1 MSEEM
6 LILVDENDNQ
16 IGTMGKMEVHRKGL
30 LHRAFSVFIINE
42 KNELLLQQRA
52 FSKYHSPGLWTNTC
66 CSHQHEGET
75 SIQAA
80 KRRLNQEMGINTSL
94 EFLFSFIY
102 KAEFENG
109 LIEHEFDHVIIGRS
123 NQDPKVDKNEA
134 ESWKWVSVDLILKDI
149 AINQDKYTV
158 WFKIIFQRFYN
169 YLKNR

>member
-1 MSEEM
+1 
-6 LILVDENDNQ
+6 
-16 IGTMGKMEVHRKGL
+16 
-30 LHRAFSVFIINE
+30 
-42 KNELLLQQRA
+42 
-52 FSKYHSPGLWTNTC
+52 
-66 CSHQHEGET
+66 
-75 SIQAA
+75 
-80 KRRLNQEMGINTSL
+80 MGINTSL

-109 LIEHEFDHVIIGRS
+109 LIEHEFDHVIFGRS

>member
-1 MSEEM
+1 M
-6 LILVDENDNQ
+6 
-16 IGTMGKMEVHRKGL
+16 
-30 LHRAFSVFIINE
+30 HRAFSVFIINK

-66 CSHQHEGET
+66 CSHQNEGET

-80 KRRLNQEMGINTSL
+80 KRRLYQEMGINTSL

-102 KAEFENG
+102 RAEFENG
-109 LIEHEFDHVIIGRS
+109 LIEHEFDHVIFGRS

>member
-1 MSEEM
+1 M
-6 LILVDENDNQ
+6 LILVDEKDNQ

-66 CSHQHEGET
+66 CSHQNEGET

-102 KAEFENG
+102 RAEFENG

-123 NQDPKVDKNEA
+123 NQEPKIDKNEA

-149 AINQDKYTV
+149 EINQDKYTV

>member
-1 MSEEM
+1 M

-66 CSHQHEGET
+66 CSHQSEGET

-109 LIEHEFDHVIIGRS
+109 LIEHEFDHVIFGRS

>member
-66 CSHQHEGET
+66 CSHQNEGET

-80 KRRLNQEMGINTSL
+80 KRRLNQEMGISTSL

-102 KAEFENG
+102 RAEFENG

-123 NQDPKVDKNEA
+123 NQDPKIDKNEA
-134 ESWKWVSVDLILKDI
+134 ESWKWVSVDLILKDLE
-149 AINQDKYTV
+149 INQDKYTV

>member
-1 MSEEM
+1 M
-6 LILVDENDNQ
+6 LILVDENDKQ
-16 IGTMGKMEVHRKGL
+16 MGTMGKMEVHRKGL

-52 FSKYHSPGLWTNTC
+52 LSKYHSPSLWTNTC

-75 SIQAA
+75 STQAA
-80 KRRLNQEMGINTSL
+80 KRRLNQEMGIKTSL

-109 LIEHEFDHVIIGRS
+109 LIEHEFDHVIFGKS
-123 NQDPKVDKNEA
+123 NHDPKVDKNEA

-158 WFKIIFQRFYN
+158 WFRIIFQRFYN

>member
-1 MSEEM
+1 M
-6 LILVDENDNQ
+6 LILVDEKDNQ

-66 CSHQHEGET
+66 CSHQNEGET

-80 KRRLNQEMGINTSL
+80 KRRLNQEMGINTSI

-109 LIEHEFDHVIIGRS
+109 LIEHEFDHVIFGKS

-149 AINQDKYTV
+149 EINQDKYTV

>member
-1 MSEEM
+1 M
-6 LILVDENDNQ
+6 
-16 IGTMGKMEVHRKGL
+16 
-30 LHRAFSVFIINE
+30 HRAFSVFIINK

-66 CSHQHEGET
+66 CSHQNEGET

-80 KRRLNQEMGINTSL
+80 KRRLYQEMGINTSL

-109 LIEHEFDHVIIGRS
+109 LIEHEFDHVIFGRS

-169 YLKNR
+169 YLKNT

>member
-66 CSHQHEGET
+66 CSHQNEGET

-109 LIEHEFDHVIIGRS
+109 LIEHEFDHVIFGRS

>member
-1 MSEEM
+1 M

-66 CSHQHEGET
+66 CSHQNEGET

-149 AINQDKYTV
+149 EINQDKYTV